1 MTIPP
6 KQPPNAIMPWMIG
19 STNEHEKD
27 ISYLL
32 NESHVSE
39 WISPE
44 ILNSYEA
51 PPAPMGGVR
60 YRYNFKSNSVEFAG
74 HLKVTNATTG
84 TAAFVIVQ
92 PFWPSYDISFITD
105 VSAGST
111 FYIARIYIIAA
122 TGEVIVFWP
131 EGAA

>member
-1 MTIPP
+1 
-6 KQPPNAIMPWMIG
+6 MIG

-39 WISPE
+39 WIAPE

-74 HLKVTNATTG
+74 HLKVTSAVSG
-84 TAAFVIVQ
+84 TVAFVIVQ
-92 PFWPSYDISFITD
+92 PFWPTYDISFLTD
-105 VSAGST
+105 VTAGVGV
-111 FYIARIYIIAA
+111 FAIARIYISSINGDV
-122 TGEVIVFWP
+122 TVTWP
-131 EGAA
+131 AI